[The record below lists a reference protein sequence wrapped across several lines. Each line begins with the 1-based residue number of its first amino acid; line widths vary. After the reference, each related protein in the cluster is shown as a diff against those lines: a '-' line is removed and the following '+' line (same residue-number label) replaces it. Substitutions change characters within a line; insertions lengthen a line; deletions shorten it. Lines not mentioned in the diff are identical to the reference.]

1 MPELCRF
8 MGMVITM
15 YSKDHPPPHF
25 HVRTGENQ
33 AAVLF
38 DGMIHEGRLPRRKRR
53 FVRKWARLHQDEL
66 AACWSRANRREPPG
80 TIEPLP

>member
-8 MGMVITM
+8 MGLVITM

-25 HVRTGENQ
+25 HVRYGDREATF
-33 AAVLF
+33 LL
-38 DGMIHEGRLPRRKRR
+38 DGTLHEGSLPRRKRKLI
-53 FVRKWARLHQDEL
+53 RKWVRLHQDEL
-66 AACWSRANRREPPG
+66 AACWNRASRREPPG